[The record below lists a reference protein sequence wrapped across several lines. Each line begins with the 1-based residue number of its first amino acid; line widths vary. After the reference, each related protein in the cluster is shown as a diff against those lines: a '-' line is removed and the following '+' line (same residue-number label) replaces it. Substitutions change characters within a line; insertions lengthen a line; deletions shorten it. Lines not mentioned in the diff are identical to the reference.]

1 MKIQYK
7 KTGVK
12 DRETDKMDLQHAKT
26 EFERYLDGYDRE
38 DDKVRLKIV
47 HTYGVTRCSRQITE
61 RMKLSRE
68 DQELA
73 QLIGLLHDIGRFEQ
87 LKRFDSFE
95 PDTMDH
101 AGFGVQILFEEG
113 MIRNFVEEDTW
124 DDVIRTGI
132 ARHSD
137 FRLEG
142 IGDERTLMHAR
153 IIRDADKL
161 DNCRVKLEDTIE
173 TMLGVSAK
181 EVGRTVISQEVLEQ
195 FRRKESI
202 LSSMR
207 RTRMDYWLSYLAYFF
222 DINYKASMEIIREN
236 DYVERLVRR
245 IPYSNP
251 TAQEQMAEV
260 EEMLREYVESFSM
273 RQDIL

>member
-1 MKIQYK
+1 
-7 KTGVK
+7 
-12 DRETDKMDLQHAKT
+12 MDLEHAKQ

-47 HTYGVTRCSRQITE
+47 HTYGVTECSRQITK
-61 RMKLSRE
+61 RMRLNRE

-101 AGFGVQILFEEG
+101 AGFGVQILFKEG
-113 MIRNFVEEDTW
+113 MIRSFVEEDTW
-124 DDVIRTGI
+124 DDIIRTAI
-132 ARHSD
+132 AKHSD

-142 IGDERTLMHAR
+142 ICDERTWMHAR

-173 TMLGVSAK
+173 TILGVSAK
-181 EVGRTVISQEVLEQ
+181 EVGETAISQEVLEQ
-195 FRRKESI
+195 FREKDSI
-202 LSSMR
+202 LSSIR
-207 RTRMDYWLSYLAYFF
+207 RTKMDYWLSYLAYFF
-222 DINYKASMEIIREN
+222 DINYKAAMEIICEN
-236 DYVERLVRR
+236 NYVERLIGR

-251 TAQEQMAEV
+251 QTREQMAEV
-260 EEMLREYVESFSM
+260 RDLLDWYVQKFV
-273 RQDIL
+273 